1 MKIIWR
7 IEPGISQTA
16 GAGKQKPCWLLSRI
30 QKNDGAEISR
40 SFGAFD
46 TIKAAK
52 TMAAHLKRK
61 PIELQ

>member
-7 IEPGISQTA
+7 IAPGIAQA
-16 GAGKQKPCWLLSRI
+16 GGTGKRRPCWLLSRV
-30 QKNDGAEISR
+30 QKNEGSEVCT

-61 PIELQ
+61 PIELR